1 MCLEK
6 EVFCYKCLG
15 VTAEND
21 AEMLSIQRY
30 VNGEAKGIVKGWVCW
45 FCLHETTVALPI
57 CLSSSLYLKK
67 QDTRLFGASEVEDK
81 VLE

>member
-15 VTAEND
+15 VTVEED
-21 AEMLSIQRY
+21 AEQLSFQRY
-30 VNGEAKGIVKGWVCW
+30 VNGEAKGLARGWICW
-45 FCLHETTVALPI
+45 FCLHETTEALPI

-67 QDTRLFGASEVEDK
+67 RFTRVFRGERQTSRLIE
-81 VLE
+81 